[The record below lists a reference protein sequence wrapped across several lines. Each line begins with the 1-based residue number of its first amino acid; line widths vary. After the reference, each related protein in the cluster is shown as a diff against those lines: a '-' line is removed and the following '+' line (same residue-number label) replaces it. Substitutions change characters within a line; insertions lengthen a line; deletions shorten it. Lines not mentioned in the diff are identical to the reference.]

1 MIFKICSYL
10 KEEERRINALEW
22 DKKEKELELEFQ
34 KRRMLAQEKWKTS
47 ETDTIPEKY
56 EPQEWKPTIKKRER
70 KVSDL

>member
-1 MIFKICSYL
+1 M

-34 KRRMLAQEKWKTS
+34 KRRMLAQDKWKKS

-56 EPQEWKPTIKKRER
+56 EPEEWKPKIKIRER
-70 KVSDL
+70 KQTDL